1 MKMNKQKTIKLATV
15 GLLTLL
21 LATTIYNVLAADN
34 DDVTLDFQIDSIPAV
49 SAVDFTDDA
58 DSPISELDP
67 DATTYYKVAFTV
79 DMPNTL
85 EYIDFVEVFIF
96 EDVQHGA
103 DYDSAP
109 ADGLY
114 LTEFKWTEATD
125 LWTIED
131 QGALANWAIDS
142 VGSDDCGT
150 ASALTTYD
158 FQMRFQVSEVARYS
172 TSWNVSVH
180 AWDDDTFDVGK
191 DSETALITFNEY
203 FSLVFS
209 TSTGSWG
216 TDIQVDSTDNPLNPD
231 TITITIVSNAQWEVK
246 LQGTDFTP
254 ETIDIDL
261 NDIIEWDYDGVA
273 EGGDSFFIRA
283 DSATVCS
290 DGYDNQAPSSTEAG
304 DSLDFHVFLNPAQL
318 FTGGQTY
325 STTITATL
333 QADT

>member
-1 MKMNKQKTIKLATV
+1 MKKQKMVKLATA
-15 GLLTLL
+15 GLLALL
-21 LATTIYNVLAADN
+21 LATTIYSVMAADN

-85 EYIDFVEVFIF
+85 EFIDFVEVFIF

-109 ADGLY
+109 
-114 LTEFKWTEATD
+114 
-125 LWTIED
+125 
-131 QGALANWAIDS
+131 
-142 VGSDDCGT
+142 DCGT

-191 DSETALITFNEY
+191 DSETALITFTEY

-209 TSTGSWG
+209 TGTGSWG
-216 TDIQVDSTDNPLNPD
+216 TDIQVDSTDNPLSPD
-231 TITITIVSNAQWEVK
+231 TITITIVSNAQWEIT
-246 LQGTDFTP
+246 LIATDFTP
-254 ETIDIDL
+254 ETIDIDG

-283 DSATVCS
+283 DSATTCS
-290 DGYDNQAPSSTEAG
+290 DGYDDQAPSSTEAG

-325 STTITATL
+325 STTITATI
-333 QADT
+333 QANV